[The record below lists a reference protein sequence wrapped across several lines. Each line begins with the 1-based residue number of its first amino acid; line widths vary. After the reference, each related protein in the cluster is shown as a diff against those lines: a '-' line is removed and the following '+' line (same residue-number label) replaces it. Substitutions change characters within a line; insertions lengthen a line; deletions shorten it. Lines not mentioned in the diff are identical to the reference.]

1 MFASTNRDVRSLTR
15 RQREQERKE
24 AEEVSAKDLEDW
36 ERSLLALAEPWS
48 VHSMWELPAVGHF
61 LCLAQTAL
69 NLPEIVFYELE
80 RCLLMPRCSSF
91 LSKVMTSLLC
101 PPHKRSILHRR
112 PPLPY
117 GKWETELRRRVQG
130 WYHAVGRALDQVTRA
145 EHLGLC
151 HQFFWTVGET
161 NPLEETPFHLLPFN
175 RRVWL
180 LKGLCDHVY
189 ETQKDVQD
197 AVLGQPIHEC
207 RESILGYD
215 GRENAYIHFPH
226 FCGADLRIY
235 CQSPCLPMEFPLQ
248 SFNVERSEEEPRSE
262 GSEVKD
268 EVNEFQSVHGVKVEN
283 HSSDEADACAWDVK
297 EDSEQKCSTSLQY
310 TEGSGERLKEEHE
323 SSDDEPC
330 FRVGDS
336 CYKGKSPALNTRPCT
351 ECSRASTQRWN
362 HIQPE
367 INCRGRKNSTDETAE
382 MTPAKRKKKKKKSE
396 LNVRKTNTR
405 KLNTKNKRMKK
416 RLQRAKKHKLSEL
429 HFNSFNHIQHLVSS
443 DNELIQMTYG
453 IELKSHMYM

>member
-1 MFASTNRDVRSLTR
+1 MNLFSLTC
-15 RQREQERKE
+15 RQRELERKG
-24 AEEVSAKDLEDW
+24 AEEVSAKELEDW
-36 ERSLLALAEPWS
+36 EHSLLSLAEPWS
-48 VHSMWELPAVGHF
+48 VHSMWELPAIGHF
-61 LCLAQTAL
+61 LCLAQAAL

-101 PPHKRSILHRR
+101 PPHKRSTLHRR
-112 PPLPY
+112 PALPY
-117 GKWETELRRRVQG
+117 RKWEAELRLRVQG
-130 WYHAVGRALDQVTRA
+130 WYQSVGRAEDQVTRA
-145 EHLGLC
+145 EQLGLC

-189 ETQKDVQD
+189 ETHKDVQD

-235 CQSPCLPMEFPLQ
+235 CQSPCLPMEFPLP
-248 SFNVERSEEEPRSE
+248 SFHVKRSE
-262 GSEVKD
+262 GSEVMV
-268 EVNEFQSVHGVKVEN
+268 EGNEFSPSVDGVKVEKD
-283 HSSDEADACAWDVK
+283 SSNNNTEVCAWGDK
-297 EDSEQKCSTSLQY
+297 EEKEKRSSSVHSQY
-310 TEGSGERLKEEHE
+310 TEDSGGVQQEEDLNEENE
-323 SSDDEPC
+323 SSDGEPC

-336 CYKGKSPALNTRPCT
+336 CYKGTSPALNSHKNLQEIRPCT
-351 ECSRASTQRWN
+351 ECSESSTHRCSHCHIWN
-362 HIQPE
+362 HVQPE
-367 INCRGRKNSTDETAE
+367 INQRRHDHSTDETTE
-382 MTPAKRKKKKKKSE
+382 RTRAKRKKRKKKSE

-405 KLNTKNKRMKK
+405 KLNMKNKRMKK
-416 RLQRAKKHKLSEL
+416 HLQRAANRMKKHKLSEFTFL
-429 HFNSFNHIQHLVSS
+429 LR
-443 DNELIQMTYG
+443 L
-453 IELKSHMYM
+453 